1 MTCGAAFNSQ
11 QYLNR
16 HISRHFAEKKHKC
29 RDCDMAFIDKRDYIV
44 HVSKVHANHRP
55 FACSSCGMAYKT
67 KQGMHFQLNLRHFSR
82 KMCQITFLTFW
93 QPF

>member
-67 KQGMHFQLNLRHFSR
+67 KQGMYKYF
-82 KMCQITFLTFW
+82 
-93 QPF
+93 